1 MHMRGADWLQ
11 FLKKAA
17 LSVLKYMV
25 LGAVIAGGIGVLI
38 AVAASIFGG
47 ASPLTVDYVS
57 AIAWNYAKVGL
68 FGGGLIG
75 LLYGL
80 LAQGSYS

>member
-1 MHMRGADWLQ
+1 MHMRDADWLQ

-47 ASPLTVDYVS
+47 AGLLTVDYVS

-80 LAQGSYS
+80 LAQGAYS

>member
-1 MHMRGADWLQ
+1 MDMRDADWLQ
-11 FLKKAA
+11 FLKKAS
-17 LSVLKYMV
+17 LTVLKYMV

-38 AVAASIFGG
+38 AVVASIFGG
-47 ASPLTVDYVS
+47 AGPLTVDYVA

-68 FGGGLIG
+68 FGGGLVG

-80 LAQGSYS
+80 LTQGSYS